1 MKKPYVMIY
10 LLVRSLDSAVCYNKQ
25 ACSTVAVK
33 FFVRTFCLPA
43 LLLVMSQITQH
54 LAYGF
59 RFLVSNLVKGFVM
72 MNDVFIHRYQL
83 LNMHT
88 W

>member
-1 MKKPYVMIY
+1 MMIY

-43 LLLVMSQITQH
+43 LLLVMSQITQT
-54 LAYGF
+54 F
-59 RFLVSNLVKGFVM
+59 SVRFQVFSVKFSQRFC
-72 MNDVFIHRYQL
+72 NDE
-83 LNMHT
+83 
-88 W
+88 